1 LCQEVRAFTTNALG
15 PQHQLKLLTQK
26 GYLPGVP
33 VLVRVEVRNASG
45 PERDLWDASAVL
57 SVNQAGVTLS
67 TNRVTLRNGLGSA
80 LVAFR
85 DGGDFNLTATV
96 AGLQATRAL
105 VSLTN
110 DVTVPAGASLTI
122 LPNTLVLFDG
132 VTSGAVANDLFISG
146 RIESLGTEDE
156 P

>member
-1 LCQEVRAFTTNALG
+1 MCGTKAPGLTTNDLG

-57 SVNQAGVTLS
+57 SVEQPGVTLS

-96 AGLQATRAL
+96 ANLQATRAL

-110 DVTVPAGASLTI
+110 VAVTNVGGPLAGS
-122 LPNTLVLFDG
+122 NVWSG
-132 VTSGAVANDLFISG
+132 VIRRDQ
-146 RIESLGTEDE
+146 
-156 P
+156 